1 MTPEGIAAVILRD
14 FPGTEAHESWGET
27 SLFCNPGG
35 RFARGAYFLT
45 LKSKDG
51 ANDRASALDRP
62 GIFRM
67 SFGLPRE
74 AFIPL
79 FGRPPARPGKGG
91 VIEGPWDFTQ
101 AGLLLPHPVYGWASW
116 VCILNPDA
124 PMIGELLPLIR
135 LAHAKALKTF
145 ERRVRAGSAAP
156 ADRAGG

>member
-1 MTPEGIAAVILRD
+1 MTPEAIRALILRD
-14 FPGTEAHESWGET
+14 FPETEALESWGET

-62 GIFRM
+62 GVFRM
-67 SFGLPRE
+67 SFGLPRDAYE
-74 AFIPL
+74 PL

-101 AGLLLPHPVYGWASW
+101 PGRLMPHPVYGWMSW
-116 VCILNPDA
+116 VCILNPSAADLA
-124 PMIGELLPLIR
+124 AQMPLIR
-135 LAHAKALKTF
+135 AAHAKALKTF
-145 ERRVRAGSAAP
+145 ERRARSE
-156 ADRAGG
+156 